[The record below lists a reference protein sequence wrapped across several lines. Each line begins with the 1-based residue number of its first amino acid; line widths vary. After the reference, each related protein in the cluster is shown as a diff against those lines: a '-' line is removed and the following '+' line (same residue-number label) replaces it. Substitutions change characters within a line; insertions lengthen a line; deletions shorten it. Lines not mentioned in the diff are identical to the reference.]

1 MPPSFYHRRHPRP
14 PSYLPLGFHP
24 PPPPSLPLPPPTTL
38 SLRLPSL
45 SDSPVA
51 EGGECG
57 ARTALSFAFFLFFLS
72 SFPRAAVIRP
82 PAHPASGRPSVA
94 VRAGCLLSRIS
105 FQNPANFQGPFIA
118 FPRDRRPI
126 SDPRPALFSP
136 VFIFQPETRYRG

>member
-45 SDSPVA
+45 SDSPIA

-57 ARTALSFAFFLFFLS
+57 ARTALSFAFFFFFFLPARHPYSPTHS
-72 SFPRAAVIRP
+72 SHKPPVGSSPWAA
-82 PAHPASGRPSVA
+82 
-94 VRAGCLLSRIS
+94 
-105 FQNPANFQGPFIA
+105 FANFFSEPGELPENVYRVSTGPPTYLH
-118 FPRDRRPI
+118 PR
-126 SDPRPALFSP
+126 SALFSLAG
-136 VFIFQPETRYRG
+136 FYF